1 MSQEKARLMKI
12 FNTSTRKLETF
23 VPLEQDRVSLYTC
36 GPTVYNYAHI
46 GNMRTYVF
54 EDILRRT
61 LDGLGYNVKHVM
73 NITDVGHLQSDA
85 DTGDDKMA
93 IAAARE
99 KKSPWDIARF
109 YEEEFFRHSQM
120 LGIQRPH
127 IVSRATE
134 HIPEMITM
142 VEKLVQKGFAYESG
156 GNVYFDVSKFPR
168 YPEFAN
174 LNMAGQQST
183 ERVELDS
190 RKRNQAD
197 FALWFSQSKF
207 PNQVMKWDSPWG
219 VGFPGW
225 HIECSA
231 MAMKYLGERIDIHC
245 GGIDHI
251 PVHHTNEIAQSECC
265 VDHDHAWVN
274 YWMHGAFLTV
284 DKEKMSKSKGDILTV
299 DKLAQD
305 GFNPLSYRYLLLTSH
320 YRGELRF
327 SYDALAAAESAY
339 KTLFEKVQE
348 WQAQDTGPEERTPA
362 AENHSNA
369 FWQAMRNDL
378 HCPQALSIAWS
389 VARADDISNREKLG
403 LFKEFDSVFGLGLFS
418 TEGRTL
424 SVEEQALIEERQEA
438 RNRKDWKE
446 SDRLR
451 DLLLSEYGIQIRDTK
466 GGGSD
471 WLRTIPTNNPS

>member
-1 MSQEKARLMKI
+1 MSHEKVRLMKI
-12 FNTSTRKLETF
+12 FNTATRQLETF
-23 VPLEQDRVSLYTC
+23 VPLSPGEVGLYTC

-54 EDILRRT
+54 EDVLRRT
-61 LDGLGYNVKHVM
+61 LEGLGYNVKHVM

-85 DTGDDKMA
+85 DSGDDKMSL
-93 IAAARE
+93 AAARE

-109 YEEEFFRHSQM
+109 YEDEFFRHSQM

-142 VEKLVQKGFAYESG
+142 VEKLVHKGFAYESD

-168 YPEFAN
+168 YPEFAR
-174 LNMAGQQST
+174 LNMTGQQAT
-183 ERVELDS
+183 DRVEFDGL
-190 RKRNQAD
+190 KRNQED

-207 PNQVMKWDSPWG
+207 PNQVMKWHSPWG
-219 VGFPGW
+219 IGFPGW

-299 DKLAQD
+299 DKLAKD
-305 GFNPLSYRYLLLTSH
+305 GFNLLSYRYLLLTSH

-327 SYDALAAAESAY
+327 NYDALAAAESAY
-339 KTLFEKVQE
+339 KTLYEKVQE
-348 WQAQDTGPEERTPA
+348 WQAQDTGPAERSAA
-362 AENHSNA
+362 AEKHAAS
-369 FWQAMRNDL
+369 FWQAMQDDL
-378 HCPQALSIAWS
+378 HCPRALSVAWS
-389 VARADDISNREKLG
+389 VARTDDLSSHDKLG
-403 LFKEFDSVFGLGLFS
+403 LFKEFDSVFGLGLFA
-418 TEGRTL
+418 TEGRML
-424 SVEEQALIEERQEA
+424 NEEEQTLIDQRQEA
-438 RNRKDWKE
+438 RDRKDWKE

-451 DLLLSEYGIQIRDTK
+451 DQLLNQYGIQIRDTK
-466 GGGSD
+466 AGLE
-471 WLRTIPTNNPS
+471 WVRTIPTNTPT

>member
-1 MSQEKARLMKI
+1 MKI
-12 FNTSTRKLETF
+12 FNTATRNLETF
-23 VPLEQDRVSLYTC
+23 TPLQTGKVGLYTC
-36 GPTVYNYAHI
+36 GPTVYHYAHI

-61 LDGLGYNVKHVM
+61 LERLGYDVNHVM

-85 DTGDDKMA
+85 DSGDDKMSL
-93 IAAARE
+93 AAARE

-109 YEEEFFRHSQM
+109 YEDEFFRHAQM

-127 IVSRATE
+127 IICRATE
-134 HIPEMITM
+134 HIPEMIAM
-142 VEKLVQKGFAYESG
+142 VEKLIHKGFAYEAG
-156 GNVYFDVSKFPR
+156 GNIYFDVSKFSR
-168 YPEFAN
+168 YPDFAR
-174 LNMAGQQST
+174 LNMTGQQST
-183 ERVELDS
+183 ERVDFDS
-190 RKRNQAD
+190 FKRNQAD

-207 PNQVMKWDSPWG
+207 PNQIMKWGSPWG
-219 VGFPGW
+219 EGFPGW

-284 DKEKMSKSKGDILTV
+284 DKGKMSKSKGDILTV
-299 DKLAQD
+299 DTLVTD

-327 SYDALAAAESAY
+327 SYDTLASAESAY
-339 KTLFEKVQE
+339 KNLYEKVQE
-348 WQAQDTGPEERTPA
+348 WQAQNGDIPVQKTSASEKYA
-362 AENHSNA
+362 DA
-369 FWQAMRNDL
+369 FWQAMREDL
-378 HCPQALSIAWS
+378 HCPRALSVAWS
-389 VARADDISNREKLG
+389 VARADDLSMSEKLG
-403 LFKEFDSVFGLGLFS
+403 LFKEFDSIFGLGLFAA
-418 TEGRTL
+418 EGHVL
-424 SVEEQALIEERQEA
+424 SADEQKLVNQREEA

-451 DLLLSEYGIQIRDTK
+451 DELLNTHGIQIRDTK
-466 GGGSD
+466 AGLE
-471 WLRTIPTNNPS
+471 WVRTIPNG